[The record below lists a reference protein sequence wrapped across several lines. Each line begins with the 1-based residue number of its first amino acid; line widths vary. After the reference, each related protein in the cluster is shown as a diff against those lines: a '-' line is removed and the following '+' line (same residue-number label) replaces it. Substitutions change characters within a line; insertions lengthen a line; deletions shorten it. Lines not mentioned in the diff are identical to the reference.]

1 MFLLDGLR
9 RAGSARTGD
18 EKQAVFTRAN
28 RITSLAR
35 ACLGVIVAGLLVI
48 CAGRCG
54 ATSITEFSITPGY
67 PTQPFGIVQGPDGR
81 FWFTEFYANGIGS
94 ISTNATTSATTVTN
108 ILLPTSG
115 AKPFG
120 ITVGTDSN
128 IWFTEFDGA
137 KIGCMNTNG
146 TLLGE
151 FPVPTPASRPMGIVS
166 GPGGF
171 LWFVERDGSKV
182 CVMTNHQAFAS
193 NTVVT
198 NAGFLE
204 IRTPTSNCYPCNL
217 TVGPDN
223 NIWFTEAAS
232 GVGQIARLNVN
243 AAPIPLLTSSN
254 IQEFTL
260 SDSNCQPF
268 GITVGPDNALWFT
281 EYVDNRIGRMETNG
295 ITTNEY
301 ALPTAGA
308 PYGITAGRDGSLWFA
323 ESSVSQIGR
332 ITPNGTNTNAVI
344 AEFVIPS
351 LSSGV
356 ASFPALMATGSDGNI
371 WFTENNGDSI
381 GKITDSPITVNVLAT
396 QLTNGTVFSNYVA
409 YFQDTDPTNGPV
421 TAYTAAIKWGDGAV
435 SSGTVTV
442 SSSPPYF
449 DVSGTHTYTTPALY
463 EVVVTVT
470 DSDTSHDMGGGIFSG
485 TNSFTVTSS
494 NGLPTLSIQQLGT
507 NVVIS
512 WPGSY
517 PGFQLQVVT
526 NLVKGVNNWI
536 NVSGTPVLVSSSA
549 NPGQMLYEVTN
560 FINHPKVY
568 YRLMK

>member
-1 MFLLDGLR
+1 MFFVDGLKVVGSVKAGIR
-9 RAGSARTGD
+9 KPAITGGPRPTASRARVCLELALTGW
-18 EKQAVFTRAN
+18 
-28 RITSLAR
+28 
-35 ACLGVIVAGLLVI
+35 LLMW
-48 CAGRCG
+48 AGRSAG
-54 ATSITEFSITPGY
+54 TSITEYAIIPGY
-67 PTQPFGIVQGPDGR
+67 SAQPFSIVQGPDGR
-81 FWFTEFYANGIGS
+81 FWFAEFFANAIGA
-94 ISTNATTSATTVTN
+94 ISTNATPVVTN

-120 ITVGTDSN
+120 ITVGSDSN

-137 KIGCMNTNG
+137 KIGCMNTDG

-151 FPVPTPASRPMGIVS
+151 FPVPTHASRPMGIVS

-182 CVMTNHQAFAS
+182 VVMTNHQAFVS
-193 NTVVT
+193 NQVVT

-204 IRTPTSNCYPCNL
+204 IPTPTTNCYPCNL

-232 GVGQIARLNVN
+232 GVGRIARLNVN
-243 AAPIPLLTSSN
+243 AAPIPLLTSNN

-260 SDSNCQPF
+260 SDSNSQPF

-308 PYGITAGRDGSLWFA
+308 PYGITAGKDGSLWFA
-323 ESSVSQIGR
+323 ESGVSQIGR

-344 AEFVIPS
+344 AEFAIPS
-351 LSSGV
+351 VSSGV
-356 ASFPALMATGSDGNI
+356 ASFPAFLAVGSDGNI
-371 WFTENNGDSI
+371 WFTENNGDAI
-381 GKITDSPITVNVLAT
+381 GKITDSPITVNVISY
-396 QLTNGTVFSNYVA
+396 QFTNGILFSNFVA
-409 YFQDTDPTNGPV
+409 YFQDTDPTNAPA
-421 TAYTAAIKWGDGAV
+421 TAYTAVINWGDG
-435 SSGTVTV
+435 SSNIGVVTN

-449 DVSGTHTYTTPALY
+449 TVAGTHTYTMPALY
-463 EVVVTVT
+463 EVIVTVT
-470 DSDTSHDMGGGIFSG
+470 DNDTSHDMGGGVFARTNTFS
-485 TNSFTVTSS
+485 VTST
-494 NGLPTLSIQQLGT
+494 NGLPALSIQQLGT

-526 NLVKGVNNWI
+526 NLVKGSNNWV
-536 NVSGTPVLVSSSA
+536 NVTGTPVLVSSSA
-549 NPGQMLYEVTN
+549 NPGQMLFEVTN
-560 FINHPKVY
+560 FINLPKVY